1 MPLPDHPYRASQYI
15 NCLDAETKKGHTGI
29 RPYRPMLIT
38 TAYIRYSELFIN
50 TIFLFQIIVNKYRE
64 RVQYCH
70 FILCKH
76 IFFLLSCEY
85 GFLIDII
92 FFVGQYIVS

>member
-1 MPLPDHPYRASQYI
+1 MSGVLTDQLPGRRDEERTHRDASLQT
-15 NCLDAETKKGHTGI
+15 NAHNDSL
-29 RPYRPMLIT
+29 
-38 TAYIRYSELFIN
+38 YIRYSELFIN
-50 TIFLFQIIVNKYRE
+50 TVFLFQIIVNEYRE